1 MRGFESMNIDKII
14 NEMTL
19 EEKASLCSGDGFWHT
34 KAVERLDIQ
43 RIMVSDGP
51 HGLRKVN
58 EERDCVNDESIKAVC
73 FPTASALACSF
84 DRDLLE
90 KLGKALGN
98 ECQAEDVAVLLG
110 PGANIKRSPLCG
122 RNFEYFSEDPYLS
135 TEMAS
140 AYIKGVQSRGIGVSL
155 KHFALNNQEY
165 RRMSISAEVD
175 ERTLREIYLASFEGA
190 VKNAKPW
197 TVMCSYNRIN
207 GVYASENPKLLNDI
221 LRNEW
226 GYKGLVVSD
235 WGAVDNRVN
244 GVKAGLD
251 LEMPASMGKNDN
263 YIVDAVRLGKLDI
276 KDVDKCVRH
285 VLELIEK
292 YEDGKKSG
300 VVWNKEKDHKLA
312 AKIES
317 ECMVLLK
324 NEDNILPLDKNKKI
338 AFIGK
343 FAESPR
349 YQGGGSS
356 HINSYKVTSALDAVK
371 DICKVS
377 YSEGYI
383 ISEDKTDEKLL
394 LDAINTAKSC
404 DVAVLFVGLPDLF
417 ESEGYDR
424 SHLRLPKCQL
434 EVVKRVCE
442 VNKNVVIVLHNGSAV
457 EMPFADDVKGILEA
471 YLGGQAVGQA
481 TVDILFGKKN
491 PCGKLAETFP
501 RKLSDNPSYLN
512 FPGEGDRVR
521 YQEGIFVGYRYY
533 DKKEIEPLFPFGYG
547 LSYTTFEYKD
557 IEVSKS
563 EINDDEE
570 LTVFVTIKNT
580 GKVKGK
586 EIVQLYV
593 NDEQSSVIRPIK
605 ELKGF
610 EKVTLKP
617 NEEKRIAFVLD
628 KRSFAYYNTD
638 ISDWYTEYGKYNIL
652 VGASSRDIR
661 LKTSVYVAPT
671 NKIRVEYT
679 LNSTGGDVMSTEVG
693 KELFKEFLKDINV
706 GFDSDSGAMG
716 EGSEQ
721 MALAMYNELP
731 LRAMVSFSDNEN
743 LTREKL
749 GQLVRRLN
757 IILNS
762 DNY

>member
-1 MRGFESMNIDKII
+1 MNIDKIL

-19 EEKASLCSGDGFWHT
+19 EEKASLCSGEGFWHT

-58 EERDCVNDESIKAVC
+58 EEKDCVTDESIKAVC

-84 DRDLLE
+84 DRGLLE
-90 KLGKALGN
+90 KLGKTLGD

-135 TEMAS
+135 SELAT
-140 AYIKGVQSRGIGVSL
+140 AYIKGVQSRGVGTSL
-155 KHFALNNQEY
+155 KHFALNNQEH
-165 RRMSISAEVD
+165 RRMSVSAEVD

-197 TVMCSYNRIN
+197 AVMCSYNRVN
-207 GVYASENPKLLNDI
+207 GVYASENPKLLTDI
-221 LRNEW
+221 LRDEW
-226 GYKGLVVSD
+226 GYNGLTVSD

-244 GVKAGLD
+244 GVMAGLD
-251 LEMPASMGKNDN
+251 LEMPSSMGKNDKL
-263 YIVDAVRLGKLDI
+263 IVEAIRLGKLDI
-276 KDVDKCVRH
+276 KDVDKCVRR
-285 VLELIEK
+285 VLELLEK
-292 YEDGKKSG
+292 YEDGKKSN
-300 VVWNKEKDHKLA
+300 VVWDKEKDNKLA

-324 NEDNILPLDKNKKI
+324 NEDNILPIDKSKKI

-371 DICKVS
+371 DICEVS
-377 YSEGYI
+377 YAEGYLTN
-383 ISEDKTDEKLL
+383 EDKID
-394 LDAINTAKSC
+394 KSILNKAVKIAEDC
-404 DVAVLFVGLPDLF
+404 DIAVLFVGLPDMF

-424 SHLRLPKCQL
+424 EHLRLPGCQL
-434 EVVKRVCE
+434 ELIKRVAE
-442 VNKNVVIVLHNGSAV
+442 VNENTVIVLHNGSAV

-481 TVDILFGKKN
+481 EVDILFGKKN

-501 RKLSDNPSYLN
+501 KKLSDNPSYLN

-547 LSYTTFEYKD
+547 LSYTDFEYKY
-557 IEVSKS
+557 IEVSKD
-563 EINDDEE
+563 EMNDDEE
-570 LTVFVTIKNT
+570 LTVTVAVKNT

-593 NDEQSSVIRPIK
+593 NDEQSGVIRSIK

-610 EKVTLKP
+610 EKVSLNP
-617 NEEKRIAFVLD
+617 GEEKKIAFVLD
-628 KRSFAYYNTD
+628 KRSFAYYNTE

-652 VGASSRDIR
+652 VGASSRDIK
-661 LKTSVYVAPT
+661 LKASVYVAPT
-671 NKIRVEYT
+671 NKVRVEYT
-679 LNSTGGDVMSTEVG
+679 LNSTCGDIMSTETG
-693 KELFKEFLKDINV
+693 KELFREFLKEVNV
-706 GFDSDSGAMG
+706 GFDRDSGLMG

-721 MALAMYNELP
+721 TAMEMFNELP
-731 LRAMVSFSDNEN
+731 LRAMVSFCDNKS

-749 GQLVRRLN
+749 SQLVKRLN

-762 DNY
+762 DLY

>member
-1 MRGFESMNIDKII
+1 MNIDKIL

-19 EEKASLCSGDGFWHT
+19 EEKASLCSGEGFWHT

-58 EERDCVNDESIKAVC
+58 EEKDCVTDESIKAIC

-84 DRDLLE
+84 DRGLLE
-90 KLGKALGN
+90 KLGKTLGD
-98 ECQAEDVAVLLG
+98 ECQAEDIAVLLG

-135 TEMAS
+135 SELAT
-140 AYIKGVQSRGIGVSL
+140 AYIKGVQSRGVGTSL
-155 KHFALNNQEY
+155 KHFALNNQEH
-165 RRMSISAEVD
+165 RRMSVSAEVD

-197 TVMCSYNRIN
+197 AVMCSYNRVN
-207 GVYASENPKLLNDI
+207 GVYASENPKLLTDI
-221 LRNEW
+221 LRDEW
-226 GYKGLVVSD
+226 GYKGLTVSD

-244 GVKAGLD
+244 GVMAGLD
-251 LEMPASMGKNDN
+251 LEMPSSMGKNDKL
-263 YIVDAVRLGKLDI
+263 IVEAVRLGKLDI
-276 KDVDKCVRH
+276 KDVDKCVRR
-285 VLELIEK
+285 VLELLEK
-292 YEDGKKSG
+292 YEDGKKSN
-300 VVWNKEKDHKLA
+300 VVWDKEKDNKLA

-324 NEDNILPLDKNKKI
+324 NEDNILPIDKSKKV

-371 DICKVS
+371 DICEVS
-377 YSEGYI
+377 YAEGYLTD
-383 ISEDKTDEKLL
+383 EDKID
-394 LDAINTAKSC
+394 KSILNKAVKIAEDC
-404 DVAVLFVGLPDLF
+404 DIAVLFVGLPDMF

-424 SHLRLPKCQL
+424 EHLRLPGCQL
-434 EVVKRVCE
+434 ELIKRVAE
-442 VNKNVVIVLHNGSAV
+442 VNENTVIVLHNGSAV

-481 TVDILFGKKN
+481 EVDILFGKKN

-501 RKLSDNPSYLN
+501 KKLSDNPSYLN

-547 LSYTTFEYKD
+547 LSYTDFEYKY
-557 IEVSKS
+557 IEVSKD
-563 EINDDEE
+563 EMNDDEE
-570 LTVFVTIKNT
+570 LTVTVAVKNT

-593 NDEQSSVIRPIK
+593 NDEQSGVIRSIK

-610 EKVTLKP
+610 EKVSLNP
-617 NEEKRIAFVLD
+617 GEEKKIAFVLD
-628 KRSFAYYNTD
+628 KRSFAYYNTE

-661 LKTSVYVAPT
+661 LKASVYVAPT
-671 NKIRVEYT
+671 NKVRVEYT
-679 LNSTGGDVMSTEVG
+679 LNSTGGDIMSTETG
-693 KELFKEFLKDINV
+693 KELFREFLKEVNV
-706 GFDSDSGAMG
+706 GFDRDSGLMG
-716 EGSEQ
+716 EGSMQ
-721 MALAMYNELP
+721 TAMEMFNELP
-731 LRAMVSFSDNEN
+731 LRAMVSFSDNKS

-749 GQLVRRLN
+749 SQLVKRLN

-762 DNY
+762 DLC

>member
-1 MRGFESMNIDKII
+1 MNIDKILA
-14 NEMTL
+14 EMSL
-19 EEKASLCSGDGFWHT
+19 EEKASLCSGEGFWHT
-34 KAVERLDIQ
+34 KPIERLDIQ
-43 RIMVSDGP
+43 KIMMSDGP

-58 EERDCVNDESIKAVC
+58 EERDCVTDESIEAVC

-84 DRDLLE
+84 DRNLIE
-90 KLGKALGN
+90 KLGKALGD
-98 ECQAEDVAVLLG
+98 ECQAEGVAVILG

-140 AYIKGVQSRGIGVSL
+140 AYIKGVQSRGVGTSL

-165 RRMSISAEVD
+165 RRMSVSAEVD
-175 ERTLREIYLASFEGA
+175 ERVLREIYLASFEGA

-197 TVMCSYNRIN
+197 TVMCSYNRVN
-207 GVYASENPKLLNDI
+207 GVHSSENPKLLSNI
-221 LRNEW
+221 LRDEW
-226 GYKGLVVSD
+226 EYKGLVVSD

-244 GVKAGLD
+244 GIKAGLD
-251 LEMPASMGKNDN
+251 LEMPSSQGKNDKF
-263 YIVDAVRLGKLDI
+263 IVEAVRLGKLDI
-276 KDVDKCVRH
+276 KDVDKCVRRI
-285 VLELIEK
+285 LELIDK
-292 YEDGKKSG
+292 YEDGKKSNII
-300 VVWNKEKDHKLA
+300 WDKEKHNKLA
-312 AKIES
+312 AEIES

-324 NEDNILPLDKNKKI
+324 NEGNILPLDRSKKI
-338 AFIGK
+338 AFIGR

-356 HINSYKVTSALDAVK
+356 HINSYKVTSALEAVK
-371 DICKVS
+371 DICKVT
-377 YSEGYI
+377 YAEGYNTV
-383 ISEDKTDEKLL
+383 EDETDDKLL
-394 LDAINTAKSC
+394 SEAVQAAKEC
-404 DVAVLFVGLPDLF
+404 EIAVLFVGLPDLF

-424 SHLRLPKCQL
+424 SHLRLPECQIEL
-434 EVVKRVCE
+434 IERVSE
-442 VNKNVVIVLHNGSAV
+442 VNENTVVVLHNGSAV
-457 EMPFADDVKGILEA
+457 EMPFADNVKGILEA

-481 TVDILFGKKN
+481 EVDILFGKKN
-491 PCGKLAETFP
+491 PSGKLAETFP

-533 DKKEIEPLFPFGYG
+533 DKKEIEPLYPFGYG

-557 IEVSKS
+557 IDISKS
-563 EINDDEE
+563 EMNDDEE
-570 LTVFVTIKNT
+570 VTVTVTVKNT
-580 GKVKGK
+580 GKIKGK

-610 EKVTLKP
+610 EKVMLNP
-617 NEEKRIAFVLD
+617 GEEKKVAFVLD

-652 VGASSRDIR
+652 VGSSSRDIR
-661 LKTSVYVAPT
+661 LKTCVYVAPT

-679 LNSTGGDVMSTEVG
+679 LNSTGGDVMSTEMG
-693 KELFKEFLKDINV
+693 KELFKEFLKEVNEGINSGSDISE
-706 GFDSDSGAMG
+706 SD
-716 EGSEQ
+716 EQ
-721 MALAMYNELP
+721 MTLAMYNELP

-743 LTREKL
+743 ITREKL
-749 GQLVRRLN
+749 SLFVKRLN
-757 IILNS
+757 IMINS
-762 DNY
+762 DLF

>member
-1 MRGFESMNIDKII
+1 MNIDKILE
-14 NEMTL
+14 EMTL
-19 EEKASLCSGDGFWHT
+19 EEKASLCSGEGFWHT
-34 KAVERLDIQ
+34 KPIERLDIQ
-43 RIMVSDGP
+43 KIMMSDGP

-58 EERDCVNDESIKAVC
+58 EERDCVTDESVEAVC

-84 DRDLLE
+84 DRDLIE
-90 KLGKALGN
+90 KLGKALGD
-98 ECQAEDVAVLLG
+98 ECQAEGVAVILG

-140 AYIKGVQSRGIGVSL
+140 AYIKGVQSRGVGTSL
-155 KHFALNNQEY
+155 KHFALNNQEH

-175 ERTLREIYLASFEGA
+175 ERTLREIYLASFESA

-197 TVMCSYNRIN
+197 TVMCSYNRVN
-207 GVYASENPKLLNDI
+207 GVYASENPKLLSDI

-226 GYKGLVVSD
+226 GYKGLTVSD

-244 GVKAGLD
+244 GIKAGLD
-251 LEMPASMGKNDN
+251 LEMPSSQGKNDKL
-263 YIVDAVRLGKLDI
+263 IVEAVRLGKLDI
-276 KDVDKCVRH
+276 KDVDKCVRRI
-285 VLELIEK
+285 LELIDK
-292 YEDGKKSG
+292 YEDGKKSN
-300 VVWNKEKDHKLA
+300 VIWDKEKHHKLA

-324 NEDNILPLDKNKKI
+324 NEDNILPLDRSKKI
-338 AFIGK
+338 SFIGK

-356 HINSYKVTSALDAVK
+356 HINSYKVTSALEAVK
-371 DICKVS
+371 DICKVT
-377 YSEGYI
+377 YAEGYKTD
-383 ISEDKTDEKLL
+383 EDKTDYKLL
-394 LDAINTAKSC
+394 SEAVQAAKNC
-404 DVAVLFVGLPDLF
+404 EIAVLFVGLPDLF

-424 SHLRLPKCQL
+424 SYLRLPECQL
-434 EVVKRVCE
+434 ELIKMVRE
-442 VNKNVVIVLHNGSAV
+442 VNENTVVVLHNGSAV
-457 EMPFADDVKGILEA
+457 EMPFAEDVKGILEA

-481 TVDILFGKKN
+481 EVDILFGKKN

-533 DKKEIEPLFPFGYG
+533 DKKEIEPLYPFGYG
-547 LSYTTFEYKD
+547 LSYTSFEYKNID
-557 IEVSKS
+557 ITKS
-563 EINDDEE
+563 EMNDDEE
-570 LTVFVTIKNT
+570 VTVTVTVKNT

-593 NDEQSSVIRPIK
+593 NNEKSSVIRPIK

-610 EKVTLKP
+610 EKVTLNP
-617 NEEKRIAFVLD
+617 GEEKKIVFVLD

-661 LKTSVYVAPT
+661 LKTYVYVAPT

-679 LNSTGGDVMSTEVG
+679 LNSTGGDVMSTETG
-693 KELFKEFLKDINV
+693 KELFKEFLKDANAGINS
-706 GFDSDSGAMG
+706 GSDTS
-716 EGSEQ
+716 ESDEQ
-721 MALAMYNELP
+721 MTLAMYNELP

-749 GQLVRRLN
+749 SQLVRRLN
-757 IILNS
+757 IVINS
-762 DNY
+762 DLF

>member
-1 MRGFESMNIDKII
+1 MNIDKILS
-14 NEMTL
+14 ELTL
-19 EEKASLCSGDGFWHT
+19 EEKASLCSGEGFWHT
-34 KAVERLDIQ
+34 KSVERLDIQ

-58 EERDCVNDESIKAVC
+58 EEKDCLTDESIKAVC
-73 FPTASALACSF
+73 FPTASSLACSF
-84 DRDLLE
+84 DRGLLE
-90 KLGKALGN
+90 KLGKALGD
-98 ECQAEDVAVLLG
+98 ECQAEGVAVLLG

-140 AYIKGVQSRGIGVSL
+140 AYIKGVQSRGVGTSL
-155 KHFALNNQEY
+155 KHFALNNQEH
-165 RRMSISAEVD
+165 RRMSTSAEVD

-207 GVYASENPKLLNDI
+207 GVHASENPKLLTDI
-221 LRNEW
+221 LRDEW

-244 GVKAGLD
+244 GVEAGLD
-251 LEMPASMGKNDN
+251 LEMPSSMGKNDKF
-263 YIVDAVRLGKLDI
+263 IVDAVRQGKLDI
-276 KDVDKCVRH
+276 KDVDKCVRR
-285 VLELIEK
+285 VLELLEK
-292 YEDGKKSG
+292 YEDSKKSDA
-300 VVWNKEKDHKLA
+300 VWDKEKDHKLA
-312 AKIES
+312 SEIES

-324 NEDNILPLDKNKKI
+324 NEDNILPLDMNKKI

-343 FAESPR
+343 FAECPR
-349 YQGGGSS
+349 HQGGGSS
-356 HINSYKVTSALDAVK
+356 HINSYKVTSALEAVK
-371 DICKVS
+371 DICEVS
-377 YSEGYI
+377 YSEGYLTD
-383 ISEDKTDEKLL
+383 EDRMDEKLID
-394 LDAINTAKSC
+394 DAVKTAKDC
-404 DVAVLFVGLPDLF
+404 DIAVLFVGLPDLF

-424 SHLRLPKCQL
+424 SHIRLPECQL
-434 EVVKRVCE
+434 ELIKRVGE

-481 TVDILFGKKN
+481 EVDILFGKKN

-521 YQEGIFVGYRYY
+521 YQEGIFIGYRYY

-557 IEVSKS
+557 IEVSKT
-563 EINDDEE
+563 EMNDDEE
-570 LTVFVTIKNT
+570 LVVTVTIKNT
-580 GKVKGK
+580 GNVKGK

-593 NDEQSSVIRPIK
+593 NDEQSSVIRPVK

-610 EKVTLKP
+610 EKVSLNP
-617 NEEKRIAFVLD
+617 GEEKRIAFVLN

-638 ISDWYTEYGKYNIL
+638 ICDWYTEYGKYNIL
-652 VGASSRDIR
+652 VGSSSRDIR
-661 LKTSVYVAPT
+661 LKSSVYVAPT

-679 LNSTGGDVMSTEVG
+679 LNSTGGDIMSTDIG
-693 KELFKEFLKDINV
+693 KELFKDFLSEISNTETMKE
-706 GFDSDSGAMG
+706 S
-716 EGSEQ
+716 SEQ
-721 MALAMYNELP
+721 IEMMLSMLSGLP

-749 GQLVRRLN
+749 SQLVKRLN
-757 IILNS
+757 IMLNS
-762 DNY
+762 DVD

>member
-1 MRGFESMNIDKII
+1 MNIDKIM

-19 EEKASLCSGDGFWHT
+19 EEKASLCSGHGFWHT
-34 KAVERLDIQ
+34 KSVDRLDIQ

-51 HGLRKVN
+51 HGLRKIN
-58 EERDCVNDESIKAVC
+58 EGNESDGFSEESIKAVC

-84 DRDLLE
+84 DRGLIE
-90 KLGKALGN
+90 KLGKALGD
-98 ECQAEDVAVLLG
+98 ECQAEDIAVILG

-140 AYIKGVQSRGIGVSL
+140 AHIKGVQSRGVGTSL
-155 KHFALNNQEY
+155 KHFALNNQEH
-165 RRMSISAEVD
+165 RRMSTSAEVD

-197 TVMCSYNRIN
+197 TVMCSYNRVN
-207 GVYASENPKLLNDI
+207 GVHASESPKLLSDI
-221 LRNEW
+221 LRDEW
-226 GYKGLVVSD
+226 GYEGLVVSD

-251 LEMPASMGKNDN
+251 LEMPASMGKNDKL
-263 YIVDAVRLGKLDI
+263 IVEAVKLGKLDI
-276 KDVDKCVRH
+276 KDVDKCVRR

-292 YEDGKKSG
+292 HEDGKKSE
-300 VVWNKEKDHKLA
+300 VVWDKEKDHELA

-324 NEDNILPLDKNKKI
+324 NDDNILPLDKNKKI

-343 FAESPR
+343 FASSPR
-349 YQGGGSS
+349 FQGGGSS
-356 HINSYKVTSALDAVK
+356 HINAYKVTSALEAVK
-371 DICKVS
+371 DICEVS
-377 YSEGYI
+377 YAEGFI
-383 ISEDKTDEKLL
+383 THEDKTDKKLL
-394 LDAINTAKSC
+394 DEAVKTAEEC
-404 DVAVLFVGLPDLF
+404 DVAVLFVGLPDSF

-424 SHLRLPKCQL
+424 SHLRLPECQL
-434 EVVKRVCE
+434 KLIEKVSQ
-442 VNKNVVIVLHNGSAV
+442 VNKNTVIVLHNGSPV
-457 EMPFADDVKGILEA
+457 EMPFADDVKGILEL
-471 YLGGQAVGQA
+471 YLGGQAVGRA
-481 TVDILFGKKN
+481 AVEVLFGKKN

-501 RKLSDNPSYLN
+501 KKLSDNPSYLN

-533 DKKEIEPLFPFGYG
+533 DKKEIEPLFPFGHG

-557 IEVSKS
+557 IEVSKD
-563 EINDDEE
+563 EMNDDEE
-570 LTVFVTIKNT
+570 LTVNVTVKNT
-580 GKVKGK
+580 GNVKGK
-586 EIVQLYV
+586 DIVQLYI
-593 NDEQSSVIRPIK
+593 NDEKSSVIRPIK

-617 NEEKRIAFVLD
+617 GEEKRIAFVLD
-628 KRSFAYYNTD
+628 KRSFSYYNTD

-661 LKTSVYVAPT
+661 LKASVYVAPT
-671 NKIRVEYT
+671 NRIRAEYT
-679 LNSTGGDVMSTEVG
+679 LNSTGGDIMSTDEG
-693 KELFKEFLKDINV
+693 KELFKDFLKDVSV
-706 GFDSDSGAMG
+706 GFDSDSGTMG

-731 LRAMVSFSDNEN
+731 LRAMVSFSDNEK

-749 GQLVRRLN
+749 KHLVRKLN

-762 DNY
+762 DLY

>member
-1 MRGFESMNIDKII
+1 MNIDKIL

-19 EEKASLCSGDGFWHT
+19 EEKASLCSGEGFWHT

-58 EERDCVNDESIKAVC
+58 EEKDCVTDESIKAIC

-84 DRDLLE
+84 DRGLLE
-90 KLGKALGN
+90 KLGKTLGD
-98 ECQAEDVAVLLG
+98 ECQAEDIAVLLG

-135 TEMAS
+135 SELAT
-140 AYIKGVQSRGIGVSL
+140 AYIKGVQSRGVGTSL
-155 KHFALNNQEY
+155 KHFALNNQEH
-165 RRMSISAEVD
+165 RRMSVSAEVD

-197 TVMCSYNRIN
+197 AVMCSYNRVN
-207 GVYASENPKLLNDI
+207 GVYASENPKLLTDI
-221 LRNEW
+221 LRDEW
-226 GYKGLVVSD
+226 GYKGLTVSD

-244 GVKAGLD
+244 GVMAGLD
-251 LEMPASMGKNDN
+251 LEMPSSMGKNDKL
-263 YIVDAVRLGKLDI
+263 IVEAVRLGKLDI
-276 KDVDKCVRH
+276 KDVDKCVRR
-285 VLELIEK
+285 VLELLEK
-292 YEDGKKSG
+292 YEDGKKSN
-300 VVWNKEKDHKLA
+300 VVWDKEKDNKLA

-324 NEDNILPLDKNKKI
+324 NEDNILPIDKSKKV

-371 DICKVS
+371 DICEVS
-377 YSEGYI
+377 YAEGYLTD
-383 ISEDKTDEKLL
+383 EDKID
-394 LDAINTAKSC
+394 KSILNKAVKIAEDC
-404 DVAVLFVGLPDLF
+404 DIAVLFVGLPDMF

-424 SHLRLPKCQL
+424 EHLRLPGCQL
-434 EVVKRVCE
+434 ELIKRVAE
-442 VNKNVVIVLHNGSAV
+442 VNENTVIVLHNGSAV

-481 TVDILFGKKN
+481 EVDILFGKKN

-501 RKLSDNPSYLN
+501 KKLSDNPSYLN

-547 LSYTTFEYKD
+547 LSYTDFEYKY
-557 IEVSKS
+557 IEVSKD
-563 EINDDEE
+563 EMNDDEE
-570 LTVFVTIKNT
+570 LTVTVAVKNT

-593 NDEQSSVIRPIK
+593 NDEQSGVIRSIK

-610 EKVTLKP
+610 EKVSLNP
-617 NEEKRIAFVLD
+617 GEEKKIAFVLD
-628 KRSFAYYNTD
+628 KRSFAYYNTE

-661 LKTSVYVAPT
+661 LKASVYVVPT
-671 NKIRVEYT
+671 NKVRVEYT
-679 LNSTGGDVMSTEVG
+679 LNSTGGDIMSTETG
-693 KELFKEFLKDINV
+693 KELFREFLKEVNV
-706 GFDSDSGAMG
+706 GFDRDSGLMG

-721 MALAMYNELP
+721 TAMGMFNELP
-731 LRAMVSFSDNEN
+731 LRAMVSFSDNKS
-743 LTREKL
+743 LTRERL
-749 GQLVRRLN
+749 SQLVKRLN

-762 DNY
+762 DLY

>member
-1 MRGFESMNIDKII
+1 MNIDKILE
-14 NEMTL
+14 EMTL
-19 EEKASLCSGDGFWHT
+19 EEKASLCSGEGFWHT

-58 EERDCVNDESIKAVC
+58 EERDCVSDESIRAVC

-84 DRDLLE
+84 DRSLIE
-90 KLGKALGN
+90 KLGKTLGD
-98 ECQAEDVAVLLG
+98 ECQAEDIAVLLG

-135 TEMAS
+135 SEIAT
-140 AYIKGVQSRGIGVSL
+140 AYIKGVQSRGVGTSL
-155 KHFALNNQEY
+155 KHFALNNQEH
-165 RRMSISAEVD
+165 RRMSTSAEVD
-175 ERTLREIYLASFEGA
+175 ERTLREIYLASFEGP
-190 VKNAKPW
+190 VKKAKPW
-197 TVMCSYNRIN
+197 TVMCSYNRVN
-207 GVYASENPKLLNDI
+207 GVHASENRKLLTDI
-221 LRNEW
+221 LRDEW
-226 GYKGLVVSD
+226 GYEGLVVSD
-235 WGAVDNRVN
+235 WGAVDNRIN

-251 LEMPASMGKNDN
+251 LEMPSSMGKNDKL
-263 YIVDAVRLGKLDI
+263 IIEAVRLGKLDI
-276 KDVDKCVRH
+276 SDVDKCVRR
-285 VLELIEK
+285 VLELLEK
-292 YEDGKKSG
+292 YEDGKKSDIT
-300 VVWNKEKDHKLA
+300 WDKEKDHKLA

-324 NEDNILPLDKNKKI
+324 NEDKILPLDKGKKI

-356 HINSYKVTSALDAVK
+356 HINSYKVTSALEAVK
-371 DICKVS
+371 DICEVS
-377 YSEGYI
+377 YAEGYLTD
-383 ISEDKTDEKLL
+383 EDKTDKRL
-394 LDAINTAKSC
+394 LDEAVKTAENC
-404 DVAVLFVGLPDLF
+404 EIAVLFVGLPDLF

-424 SHLRLPKCQL
+424 SHLRLPECQL
-434 EVVKRVCE
+434 ELIKRVSE
-442 VNKNVVIVLHNGSAV
+442 VNKNIVTVLHNGSAV
-457 EMPFADDVKGILEA
+457 EMSFADDVKGILEA

-481 TVDILFGKKN
+481 VVDILFGKKN

-547 LSYTTFEYKD
+547 LSYTDFEYKD
-557 IEVSKS
+557 IEISKD
-563 EINDDEE
+563 EMNDDEV
-570 LTVFVTIKNT
+570 LTVTVTIKNT

-593 NDEQSSVIRPIK
+593 NDEHSSVIRPIK

-610 EKVTLKP
+610 EKVSLNP
-617 NEEKRIAFVLD
+617 GEEKRIAFVLD
-628 KRSFAYYNTD
+628 KRSFAYYNTE

-661 LKTSVYVAPT
+661 LTASVYVAPT

-693 KELFKEFLKDINV
+693 KNLFKDFLKDVNV
-706 GFDSDSGAMG
+706 GFNSDSGAMG
-716 EGSEQ
+716 ESSEQ

-749 GQLVRRLN
+749 SQLVRKLN

-762 DNY
+762 DLY

>member
-1 MRGFESMNIDKII
+1 MNIDKILT
-14 NEMTL
+14 EMSL
-19 EEKASLCSGDGFWHT
+19 EEKASLCSGEGFWHT
-34 KAVERLDIQ
+34 KAIDRLDIQ
-43 RIMVSDGP
+43 RIMLSDGP

-58 EERDCVNDESIKAVC
+58 EERDCTTDESIKAVC

-90 KLGKALGN
+90 KLGQALGD
-98 ECQAEDVAVLLG
+98 ECQAEGVAVLLG

-140 AYIKGVQSRGIGVSL
+140 AYIKGVQSRGVGTSL
-155 KHFALNNQEY
+155 KHFAVNNQEH
-165 RRMSISAEVD
+165 RRMSTSAEVD

-197 TVMCSYNRIN
+197 MIMCSYNRIN
-207 GVYASENPKLLNDI
+207 GVHASENPKLLTDI
-221 LRNEW
+221 LRDEW

-244 GVKAGLD
+244 GIKAGLD
-251 LEMPASMGKNDN
+251 LEMPSSIGKNDK
-263 YIVDAVRLGKLDI
+263 YIIEAVKQGRLDI
-276 KDVDKCVRH
+276 KDVDRCVRRI
-285 VLELIEK
+285 LELLVK
-292 YEDGKKSG
+292 YENVKTDI
-300 VVWNKEKDHKLA
+300 VWDKEKDHNLA
-312 AKIES
+312 SDIES

-356 HINSYKVTSALDAVK
+356 HINSYKVTSALEAVKNICKVTYAEGYHTDDDINDERLISDAVK
-371 DICKVS
+371 SARDCDI
-377 YSEGYI
+377 
-383 ISEDKTDEKLL
+383 
-394 LDAINTAKSC
+394 
-404 DVAVLFVGLPDLF
+404 AVLFVGLPDSF

-424 SHLRLPKCQL
+424 SHLRLPECQL
-434 EVVKRVCE
+434 ELIKRVVE

-457 EMPFADDVKGILEA
+457 EMPFADDIKGILEA

-481 TVDILFGKKN
+481 EVDILFGKKN

-501 RKLSDNPSYLN
+501 RKLCDNPSYLN
-512 FPGEGDRVR
+512 FPGEGDKVC

-557 IEVSKS
+557 IEVSKR

-570 LTVFVTIKNT
+570 LIVTVTVKNT
-580 GKVKGK
+580 GKVTGK

-610 EKVTLKP
+610 KKVTLNP
-617 NEEKRIAFVLD
+617 GEEKRLALKLN

-638 ISDWYTEYGKYNIL
+638 ISDWYVEQGKYNIL

-661 LKTSVYVAPT
+661 LKSSVYVSPT
-671 NKIRVEYT
+671 NRIRTKYT
-679 LNSTGGDVMSTEVG
+679 LNSTVGDIMSTDIG
-693 KELFKEFLKDINV
+693 KALFKDFMSEISNTE
-706 GFDSDSGAMG
+706 AM
-716 EGSEQ
+716 EENSEQ
-721 MALAMYNELP
+721 MEMELEMFNELP
-731 LRAMVSFSDNEN
+731 LRAMVSFIDKKN

-749 GQLVRRLN
+749 SQLVERINTTLD
-757 IILNS
+757 S
-762 DNY
+762 DLD

>member
-1 MRGFESMNIDKII
+1 
-14 NEMTL
+14 MTL
-19 EEKASLCSGDGFWHT
+19 EEKASLCSGEGFWHT
-34 KAVERLDIQ
+34 KPIERLDIQ
-43 RIMVSDGP
+43 QIMMSDGP

-58 EERDCVNDESIKAVC
+58 EERDCVTDESIEAVC

-84 DRDLLE
+84 DRDLIE
-90 KLGKALGN
+90 KLGKALGD
-98 ECQAEDVAVLLG
+98 ECQAEGVAVILG

-135 TEMAS
+135 TEIAS
-140 AYIKGVQSRGIGVSL
+140 AYIKGVQSRGVGTSL
-155 KHFALNNQEY
+155 KHFALNNQEH
-165 RRMSISAEVD
+165 RRMSISADVD

-197 TVMCSYNRIN
+197 AVMCSYNRVN
-207 GVYASENPKLLNDI
+207 GVYASENPKLLSDI

-226 GYKGLVVSD
+226 GYKGLTVSD

-244 GVKAGLD
+244 GIKAGLD
-251 LEMPASMGKNDN
+251 LEMPSSQGKNDKF
-263 YIVDAVRLGKLDI
+263 IVEAVRLGKLDI
-276 KDVDKCVRH
+276 KDVDKCVRRI
-285 VLELIEK
+285 LELIDK
-292 YEDGKKSG
+292 YEDGKKSN
-300 VVWNKEKDHKLA
+300 VIWDKEKHHKLA

-324 NEDNILPLDKNKKI
+324 NEDNILPLDRSKKI

-343 FAESPR
+343 FAETPR

-356 HINSYKVTSALDAVK
+356 HINSHKVTSALEAVK
-371 DICKVS
+371 DICKVT
-377 YSEGYI
+377 YAEGYKTD
-383 ISEDKTDEKLL
+383 EDKTDYKLL
-394 LDAINTAKSC
+394 SEAVQVAKNC
-404 DVAVLFVGLPDLF
+404 EIAVLFVGLPDLF

-424 SHLRLPKCQL
+424 SHLRLPECQL
-434 EVVKRVCE
+434 ELIKMVRE
-442 VNKNVVIVLHNGSAV
+442 VNENTVVVLHNGSAV
-457 EMPFADDVKGILEA
+457 EMPFAEDVKGILEA

-481 TVDILFGKKN
+481 EIDILFGKKN

-512 FPGEGDRVR
+512 FPGEGDRVL

-533 DKKEIEPLFPFGYG
+533 DKKEIEPLYPFGYG
-547 LSYTTFEYKD
+547 LSYTSFEYKD
-557 IEVSKS
+557 IDISKS
-563 EINDDEE
+563 EMNDDEE
-570 LTVFVTIKNT
+570 VTVTVTVKNT

-593 NDEQSSVIRPIK
+593 NNEKSSVIRPIK

-610 EKVTLKP
+610 EKVTL
-617 NEEKRIAFVLD
+617 NQGEEKKIVFVLD

-661 LKTSVYVAPT
+661 LKTYVYVAPT

-679 LNSTGGDVMSTEVG
+679 LNSTGGDVMSTETG
-693 KELFKEFLKDINV
+693 KELFKEFLKEVNAGINS
-706 GFDSDSGAMG
+706 GSDTS
-716 EGSEQ
+716 ESNEQ
-721 MALAMYNELP
+721 MTLAMYNELP

-749 GQLVRRLN
+749 SQMVRRLN
-757 IILNS
+757 IVINS
-762 DNY
+762 DLF

>member
-1 MRGFESMNIDKII
+1 MNIDKILK
-14 NEMTL
+14 EMTL

-43 RIMVSDGP
+43 GIMVSDGP
-51 HGLRKVN
+51 HGLRKVI
-58 EERDCVNDESIKAVC
+58 EEKDCVSDESIKAVC

-84 DRDLLE
+84 DRDLIE
-90 KLGKALGN
+90 RLGKALGD
-98 ECQAEDVAVLLG
+98 ECQSEDIAVILG

-135 TEMAS
+135 SEIAT
-140 AYIKGVQSRGIGVSL
+140 AYIKGVQSRGVGTSL
-155 KHFALNNQEY
+155 KHFALNNQEH

-175 ERTLREIYLASFEGA
+175 ERTMREIYLASFEGA

-197 TVMCSYNRIN
+197 TVMCSYNRVN
-207 GVYASENPKLLNDI
+207 GVHSSENPKLLTDI
-221 LRNEW
+221 LRDEW

-244 GVKAGLD
+244 GIKAGLD
-251 LEMPASMGKNDN
+251 LEMPSSMGKNDK
-263 YIVDAVRLGKLDI
+263 YIVDAVKLGKLSI
-276 KDVDKCVRH
+276 KDVDKCARH
-285 VLELIEK
+285 VLELLDK
-292 YEDGKKSG
+292 YEDGKKSN
-300 VVWNKEKDHKLA
+300 VIWDKEKHHKLA
-312 AKIES
+312 SKIES

-324 NEDNILPLDKNKKI
+324 NDDNILPLDKKRKI

-356 HINSYKVTSALDAVK
+356 HINSYKITSALDAVK
-371 DICKVS
+371 DICSVS
-377 YSEGYI
+377 YAEGYI
-383 ISEDKTDEKLL
+383 TNEDKTDEKLL
-394 LDAINTAKSC
+394 SEAISIAEDS
-404 DVAVLFVGLPDLF
+404 DIAVLFVGLPDIF

-424 SHLRLPKCQL
+424 RHLRLPECQL
-434 EVVKRVCE
+434 ELIKRVSE
-442 VNKNVVIVLHNGSAV
+442 VNENIVIVLHNGSAV
-457 EMPFADDVKGILEA
+457 EMPFVDDVKGILET

-481 TVDILFGKKN
+481 VVDILFGKKN

-521 YQEGIFVGYRYY
+521 YQEGIFIGYRYY
-533 DKKEIEPLFPFGYG
+533 DKKDIEPLFPFGYG
-547 LSYTTFEYKD
+547 LSYTTFEYND
-557 IEVSKS
+557 IEVSKN
-563 EINDDEE
+563 EMNDDEE
-570 LTVFVTIKNT
+570 LTVTVTVKNT

-593 NDEQSSVIRPIK
+593 NDEQSGVIRPIK

-610 EKVTLKP
+610 EKVTLNP
-617 NEEKRIAFVLD
+617 GEEKRVAFVLD
-628 KRSFAYYNTD
+628 KRSFAYYNTE
-638 ISDWYTEYGKYNIL
+638 ISDWYVEYGKYNIL

-661 LKTSVYVAPT
+661 LKTFVYVTPT
-671 NKIRVEYT
+671 NNIRVEYT
-679 LNSTGGDVMSTEVG
+679 LNSTGGDVMSTDIG
-693 KELFKEFLKDINV
+693 KELFKEFLKDVNV
-706 GFDSDSGAMG
+706 GFEGGPEPIG
-716 EGSEQ
+716 EMSEQ
-721 MALAMYNELP
+721 MSLAMYNELP

-743 LTREKL
+743 ITREKL
-749 GQLVRRLN
+749 SQFVKKLN

-762 DNY
+762 DLY

>member
-1 MRGFESMNIDKII
+1 MNIDKILE
-14 NEMTL
+14 EMSL
-19 EEKASLCSGDGFWHT
+19 EEKASLCSGEGFWHT
-34 KAVERLDIQ
+34 KPVERLDIQ
-43 RIMVSDGP
+43 KIMMSDGP

-58 EERDCVNDESIKAVC
+58 EERDCVTDESIESVC

-84 DRDLLE
+84 DRDLIE
-90 KLGKALGN
+90 KLGKALGD
-98 ECQAEDVAVLLG
+98 ECQAEGVAVILG

-140 AYIKGVQSRGIGVSL
+140 SYIKGVQSRGVGTSL

-165 RRMSISAEVD
+165 RRMSVSAEVD

-197 TVMCSYNRIN
+197 TVMCSYNRVN
-207 GVYASENPKLLNDI
+207 GVHSSENPKLLSNI
-221 LRNEW
+221 LRDEW
-226 GYKGLVVSD
+226 EYKGLVVSD

-244 GVKAGLD
+244 GIKAGLD
-251 LEMPASMGKNDN
+251 LEMPSSQGKNDKF
-263 YIVDAVRLGKLDI
+263 IVEAVRLGKLDI
-276 KDVDKCVRH
+276 KDVDKCVRRI
-285 VLELIEK
+285 LELIDK
-292 YEDGKKSG
+292 YEDGKKSNII
-300 VVWNKEKDHKLA
+300 WDKEKHNKLA
-312 AKIES
+312 AEIES

-324 NEDNILPLDKNKKI
+324 NEGNILPLDRSKKI

-356 HINSYKVTSALDAVK
+356 HINSYKVTSALEAVK
-371 DICKVS
+371 DICKVT
-377 YSEGYI
+377 YAEGYNTV
-383 ISEDKTDEKLL
+383 EDKTDDKLL
-394 LDAINTAKSC
+394 SEAVQAAKEC
-404 DVAVLFVGLPDLF
+404 EIAVMFVGLPDLF

-424 SHLRLPKCQL
+424 SHLRLPECQIEL
-434 EVVKRVCE
+434 IERVSE
-442 VNKNVVIVLHNGSAV
+442 VNENTVVVLHNGSAV
-457 EMPFADDVKGILEA
+457 EMPFADNVKGILEA

-481 TVDILFGKKN
+481 EVDILFGKKN
-491 PCGKLAETFP
+491 PSGKLAETFP

-533 DKKEIEPLFPFGYG
+533 DKKEIEPLYPFGYG

-557 IEVSKS
+557 IDISKS
-563 EINDDEE
+563 EMNDDEE
-570 LTVFVTIKNT
+570 VTVTVTVKNT
-580 GKVKGK
+580 GKIKGK

-610 EKVTLKP
+610 EKVMLNP
-617 NEEKRIAFVLD
+617 GEEKKVAFVLD

-638 ISDWYTEYGKYNIL
+638 ISDWYTEYGRYNIF
-652 VGASSRDIR
+652 VGSSSRDIR
-661 LKTSVYVAPT
+661 LKTCVYVAPT

-679 LNSTGGDVMSTEVG
+679 LNSTGGDIMSTEMG
-693 KELFKEFLKDINV
+693 KELFKEFLKEVNV
-706 GFDSDSGAMG
+706 GINSDSDKREG
-716 EGSEQ
+716 ELS
-721 MALAMYNELP
+721 MYNELP
-731 LRAMVSFSDNEN
+731 LRAIVSFSDNAN
-743 LTREKL
+743 ITREKL
-749 GQLVRRLN
+749 SQFVKRLN
-757 IILNS
+757 IMINS
-762 DNY
+762 DLY

>member
-1 MRGFESMNIDKII
+1 MNIDKIL

-19 EEKASLCSGDGFWHT
+19 EEKASLCSGEGFWYT
-34 KAVERLDIQ
+34 KSVERLDIQ
-43 RIMVSDGP
+43 RIMMSDGP
-51 HGLRKVN
+51 HGLRKIN
-58 EERDCVNDESIKAVC
+58 EGDESDGISEESIKAVC

-84 DRDLLE
+84 DRGLIE
-90 KLGKALGN
+90 KLGKALGD
-98 ECQAEDVAVLLG
+98 ECQAEDVAVILG

-140 AYIKGVQSRGIGVSL
+140 AHIKGVQSRGIGTSL
-155 KHFALNNQEY
+155 KHFALNNQEH
-165 RRMSISAEVD
+165 RRMSTSAEVD

-197 TVMCSYNRIN
+197 TVMCSYNRVN
-207 GVYASENPKLLNDI
+207 GVHASENPKLLSDI
-221 LRNEW
+221 LRDEW
-226 GYKGLVVSD
+226 GYKGVVVSD

-251 LEMPASMGKNDN
+251 LEMPASMGKNDKL
-263 YIVDAVRLGKLDI
+263 IVEAVKLGKLDI
-276 KDVDKCVRH
+276 KDVDKCVRRI
-285 VLELIEK
+285 LELIEK
-292 YEDGKKSG
+292 HEEGNKSE
-300 VVWNKEKDHKLA
+300 VVWDKEKDHELA

-324 NEDNILPLDKNKKI
+324 NEDKILPLDKNKEI

-343 FAESPR
+343 FASVPR
-349 YQGGGSS
+349 FQGGGSS
-356 HINSYKVTSALDAVK
+356 HINAYKVTSALEAVK
-371 DICKVS
+371 DICEVS
-377 YSEGYI
+377 YAEGYI
-383 ISEDKTDEKLL
+383 TDEDKTDEKLL
-394 LDAINTAKSC
+394 NEAVETAKKC
-404 DVAVLFVGLPDLF
+404 DIAVLFVGLPDSF

-424 SHLRLPKCQL
+424 THLRLPECQL
-434 EVVKRVCE
+434 ELIEKVSQANE
-442 VNKNVVIVLHNGSAV
+442 NTVIVLHNGSPV
-457 EMPFADDVKGILEA
+457 EMPFIDNVKGILEA
-471 YLGGQAVGQA
+471 YLGGQAVGKA
-481 TVDILFGKKN
+481 EVDILFGKKN

-501 RKLSDNPSYLN
+501 QKLSDNPSYLN

-533 DKKEIEPLFPFGYG
+533 DKKEIEPLFPFGHG

-557 IEVSKS
+557 IEISKD
-563 EINDDEE
+563 EMNDDED
-570 LTVFVTIKNT
+570 LTVNVTVKNI
-580 GKVKGK
+580 GNVKGK

-593 NDEQSSVIRPIK
+593 NDEESSVIRPIK

-610 EKVTLKP
+610 EKVTLNP
-617 NEEKRIAFVLD
+617 GEEKRIAFVLD

-661 LKTSVYVAPT
+661 LKASVYVSPT
-671 NKIRVEYT
+671 NKMRVEYT
-679 LNSTGGDVMSTEVG
+679 LNSTGGDIMSTEEG
-693 KELFKEFLKDINV
+693 KELFKDFLKDVNV
-706 GFDSDSGAMG
+706 GFDSDSGTMG

-721 MALAMYNELP
+721 MALAMYDELP

-749 GQLVRRLN
+749 KNLVRKLN

-762 DNY
+762 DLY

>member
-1 MRGFESMNIDKII
+1 MNIDKIL

-19 EEKASLCSGDGFWHT
+19 EEKASLCSGEGFWHT

-58 EERDCVNDESIKAVC
+58 EEKDCVTDESIKAVC

-84 DRDLLE
+84 DRGLLE
-90 KLGKALGN
+90 KLGKTLGD

-135 TEMAS
+135 SELAT
-140 AYIKGVQSRGIGVSL
+140 AYIKGVQSRGVGTSL
-155 KHFALNNQEY
+155 KHFALNNQEH
-165 RRMSISAEVD
+165 RRMSVSAEVD

-197 TVMCSYNRIN
+197 AVMCSYNRVN
-207 GVYASENPKLLNDI
+207 GVYASENPKLLTDI
-221 LRNEW
+221 LRDEW
-226 GYKGLVVSD
+226 GYNGLTVSD

-244 GVKAGLD
+244 GVMAGLD
-251 LEMPASMGKNDN
+251 LEMPSSMGKNDKL
-263 YIVDAVRLGKLDI
+263 IVEAVRLGKLDI
-276 KDVDKCVRH
+276 KDVDKCVRR
-285 VLELIEK
+285 VLELLEK
-292 YEDGKKSG
+292 YEDGKKSN
-300 VVWNKEKDHKLA
+300 VVWDKEKDNKLA

-324 NEDNILPLDKNKKI
+324 NEDNILPIDKSKKI

-371 DICKVS
+371 DICEVS
-377 YSEGYI
+377 YAEGYLTN
-383 ISEDKTDEKLL
+383 EDKID
-394 LDAINTAKSC
+394 KSILNKAVKIAEDC
-404 DVAVLFVGLPDLF
+404 DIAVLFVGLPDMF

-424 SHLRLPKCQL
+424 EHLRLPGCQL
-434 EVVKRVCE
+434 ELIKRVAE
-442 VNKNVVIVLHNGSAV
+442 VNENTVIVLHNGSAV

-481 TVDILFGKKN
+481 EVDILFGKKN

-501 RKLSDNPSYLN
+501 KKLSDNPSYLN

-547 LSYTTFEYKD
+547 LSYTDFEYKY
-557 IEVSKS
+557 IEVSKD
-563 EINDDEE
+563 EMNDDEE
-570 LTVFVTIKNT
+570 LTVTVAVKNT

-593 NDEQSSVIRPIK
+593 NDEQSGVIRSIK

-610 EKVTLKP
+610 EKVSLNP
-617 NEEKRIAFVLD
+617 GEEKKIAFVLD
-628 KRSFAYYNTD
+628 KRSFAYYNTE

-652 VGASSRDIR
+652 VGASSRDIK
-661 LKTSVYVAPT
+661 LKASVYVAPT
-671 NKIRVEYT
+671 NKVRVEYT
-679 LNSTGGDVMSTEVG
+679 LNSTCGDIMSTETG
-693 KELFKEFLKDINV
+693 KELFREFLKEVNV
-706 GFDSDSGAMG
+706 GFDRDSGLMG

-721 MALAMYNELP
+721 TAMEMFNELP
-731 LRAMVSFSDNEN
+731 LRAMVSFCDNKS

-749 GQLVRRLN
+749 SQLVKRLN

-762 DNY
+762 DLY

>member
-1 MRGFESMNIDKII
+1 MNIDKILE
-14 NEMTL
+14 EMTL
-19 EEKASLCSGDGFWHT
+19 EEKASLCSGEGFWHT
-34 KAVERLDIQ
+34 KPIERLDIQ
-43 RIMVSDGP
+43 KIMMSDGP

-58 EERDCVNDESIKAVC
+58 EERDCVTDESIEAVC

-84 DRDLLE
+84 DRDLIE
-90 KLGKALGN
+90 KLGKALGD
-98 ECQAEDVAVLLG
+98 ECQAEGVAVILG

-135 TEMAS
+135 TEIAS
-140 AYIKGVQSRGIGVSL
+140 AYIKGVQSRGVGTSL
-155 KHFALNNQEY
+155 KHFALNNQEN

-197 TVMCSYNRIN
+197 AVMCSYNRVN
-207 GVYASENPKLLNDI
+207 GVYASENPKLLSDI

-226 GYKGLVVSD
+226 GYKGLTVSD

-251 LEMPASMGKNDN
+251 LEMPSSQGKNDKF
-263 YIVDAVRLGKLDI
+263 IVEAVRLGKLDI
-276 KDVDKCVRH
+276 KDVDKCVRRI
-285 VLELIEK
+285 LELIDK
-292 YEDGKKSG
+292 YEDGKKSN
-300 VVWNKEKDHKLA
+300 VIWDKEKHHKLA

-324 NEDNILPLDKNKKI
+324 NEDNILPLDRSKKI

-356 HINSYKVTSALDAVK
+356 HINSYKVTSALESVK
-371 DICKVS
+371 DICKVT
-377 YSEGYI
+377 YAEGYKTD
-383 ISEDKTDEKLL
+383 EDKTDDKLL
-394 LDAINTAKSC
+394 SEAVQAAKNC
-404 DVAVLFVGLPDLF
+404 EIAVLFVGLPDLF

-424 SHLRLPKCQL
+424 SHLRLPECQL
-434 EVVKRVCE
+434 ELIKRVRE
-442 VNKNVVIVLHNGSAV
+442 VNENTVVVLHNGSAV
-457 EMPFADDVKGILEA
+457 EMPFAEDVKGILEA

-481 TVDILFGKKN
+481 EVDILFGKKN

-512 FPGEGDRVR
+512 FPGESDRVR

-533 DKKEIEPLFPFGYG
+533 DKKEIEPLYPFGYG
-547 LSYTTFEYKD
+547 LSYTSFEYKNID
-557 IEVSKS
+557 ISKS
-563 EINDDEE
+563 EMNDDEE
-570 LTVFVTIKNT
+570 VTVTVTVKNT

-593 NDEQSSVIRPIK
+593 NNEKSSVIRPIK

-610 EKVTLKP
+610 EKVTLNP
-617 NEEKRIAFVLD
+617 GEEKKIVFVLD

-661 LKTSVYVAPT
+661 LKTYVYVAPT

-679 LNSTGGDVMSTEVG
+679 LNSTGGDVMSTETG
-693 KELFKEFLKDINV
+693 KELFKEFLKDVNGGINS
-706 GFDSDSGAMG
+706 GSDT
-716 EGSEQ
+716 SESDER
-721 MALAMYNELP
+721 MTLAMYNELP

-749 GQLVRRLN
+749 SQLVRRLN
-757 IILNS
+757 IVINS
-762 DNY
+762 DLF

>member
-1 MRGFESMNIDKII
+1 MNIDKIL

-19 EEKASLCSGDGFWHT
+19 EEKASLCSGEGFWHT

-58 EERDCVNDESIKAVC
+58 EEKDCVTDESIKAVC

-84 DRDLLE
+84 DRGLLE
-90 KLGKALGN
+90 KLGKTLGD

-135 TEMAS
+135 SELAT
-140 AYIKGVQSRGIGVSL
+140 AYIKGVQSRGVGTSL
-155 KHFALNNQEY
+155 KHFALNNQEH
-165 RRMSISAEVD
+165 RRMSVSAEVD

-197 TVMCSYNRIN
+197 AVMCSYNRVN
-207 GVYASENPKLLNDI
+207 GVYASENPKLLTDI
-221 LRNEW
+221 LRDEW
-226 GYKGLVVSD
+226 GYNGLTVSD

-244 GVKAGLD
+244 GVMAGLD
-251 LEMPASMGKNDN
+251 LEMPSSMGKNDKL
-263 YIVDAVRLGKLDI
+263 IVEAVRLGKLDI
-276 KDVDKCVRH
+276 KDVDKCVRR
-285 VLELIEK
+285 VLELLEK
-292 YEDGKKSG
+292 YEDGKKSN
-300 VVWNKEKDHKLA
+300 VVWDKEKDNKLA

-324 NEDNILPLDKNKKI
+324 NEDNILPIDKSKKI

-371 DICKVS
+371 DICEVS
-377 YSEGYI
+377 YAEGYLTN
-383 ISEDKTDEKLL
+383 EDKID
-394 LDAINTAKSC
+394 KSILNKAVKIAEDC
-404 DVAVLFVGLPDLF
+404 DIAVLFVGLPDMF

-424 SHLRLPKCQL
+424 EHLRLPGCQL
-434 EVVKRVCE
+434 ELIKRVAE
-442 VNKNVVIVLHNGSAV
+442 VNENTVIVLHNGSAV

-481 TVDILFGKKN
+481 EVDILFGKKN

-501 RKLSDNPSYLN
+501 KKLSDNPSYLN

-547 LSYTTFEYKD
+547 LSYTDFEYKY
-557 IEVSKS
+557 IEVSKD
-563 EINDDEE
+563 EMNDDEE
-570 LTVFVTIKNT
+570 LTVTVAVKNT

-593 NDEQSSVIRPIK
+593 NDEQSGVIRSIK

-610 EKVTLKP
+610 EKVSLNP
-617 NEEKRIAFVLD
+617 GEEKKIAFVLD
-628 KRSFAYYNTD
+628 KRSFAYYNTE

-652 VGASSRDIR
+652 VGASSRDIK
-661 LKTSVYVAPT
+661 LKASVYVAPT
-671 NKIRVEYT
+671 NKVRVEYT
-679 LNSTGGDVMSTEVG
+679 LNSTGGDIMSTETG
-693 KELFKEFLKDINV
+693 KELFREFLKEVNV
-706 GFDSDSGAMG
+706 GFDRDSGLMG

-721 MALAMYNELP
+721 TAMEMFNELP
-731 LRAMVSFSDNEN
+731 LRAMVSFCDNKS

-749 GQLVRRLN
+749 SQLVKRLN

-762 DNY
+762 DLY

>member
-1 MRGFESMNIDKII
+1 MNIDKILD
-14 NEMTL
+14 EMTL
-19 EEKASLCSGDGFWHT
+19 EEKASLCSGEGFWHT
-34 KAVERLDIQ
+34 KSVDRLDIQ

-51 HGLRKVN
+51 HGLRKIN
-58 EERDCVNDESIKAVC
+58 EGDESDCISEESIKAVC

-84 DRDLLE
+84 DRSLIE
-90 KLGKALGN
+90 KLGKALGD
-98 ECQAEDVAVLLG
+98 ECQAEDIAVILG

-140 AYIKGVQSRGIGVSL
+140 AHIKGVQSRGVGTSL
-155 KHFALNNQEY
+155 KHFALNNQEH
-165 RRMSISAEVD
+165 RRMSTSAEVD

-197 TVMCSYNRIN
+197 TVMCSYNRVN
-207 GVYASENPKLLNDI
+207 GVHASENPKLLSDI
-221 LRNEW
+221 LRDEW

-251 LEMPASMGKNDN
+251 LEMPASMGKNDKL
-263 YIVDAVRLGKLDI
+263 IVEAVKLGKLDI
-276 KDVDKCVRH
+276 KDVDKCVRRI
-285 VLELIEK
+285 LELIEK
-292 YEDGKKSG
+292 HEDAKKSG
-300 VVWNKEKDHKLA
+300 VVWDKEKDHELA

-324 NEDNILPLDKNKKI
+324 NDDNILPLDKNKKL

-343 FAESPR
+343 FASIPR
-349 YQGGGSS
+349 FQGGGSS
-356 HINSYKVTSALDAVK
+356 HINSYKVTSALEAVK
-371 DICKVS
+371 DICEVS
-377 YSEGYI
+377 YAEGYI
-383 ISEDKTDEKLL
+383 TSEDKTDKKLL
-394 LDAINTAKSC
+394 NEAVETAKNC
-404 DVAVLFVGLPDLF
+404 DIAVLFVGLPDSF

-424 SHLRLPKCQL
+424 THLRLPECQL
-434 EVVKRVCE
+434 ELIEKVAQI
-442 VNKNVVIVLHNGSAV
+442 NKNTVIVLHNGSPV
-457 EMPFADDVKGILEA
+457 EMPFADDVKGILEL
-471 YLGGQAVGQA
+471 YLGGQAVGKA
-481 TVDILFGKKN
+481 TVDVLFGKKN
-491 PCGKLAETFP
+491 PSGKLAETFP
-501 RKLSDNPSYLN
+501 KKLSDNPSYLN

-533 DKKEIEPLFPFGYG
+533 DKKEIEPLFPFGHG

-557 IEVSKS
+557 IEISKD
-563 EINDDEE
+563 EMNDDEE
-570 LTVFVTIKNT
+570 LTVNVTIKNT
-580 GKVKGK
+580 GNVKGK
-586 EIVQLYV
+586 EIVQLYI
-593 NDEQSSVIRPIK
+593 NDEHSSVIRPIK

-610 EKVTLKP
+610 EKVTLGP
-617 NEEKRIAFVLD
+617 DEEKRIAFVLD

-661 LKTSVYVAPT
+661 LKASVYVAPT

-679 LNSTGGDVMSTEVG
+679 LNSTGGDIMSAEEG
-693 KELFKEFLKDINV
+693 KELFKDFLKDVHV
-706 GFDSDSGAMG
+706 GFDSDSETMG

-749 GQLVRRLN
+749 KQLVRKLN

-762 DNY
+762 DLY

>member
-1 MRGFESMNIDKII
+1 MNIDKIL

-19 EEKASLCSGDGFWHT
+19 EEKASLCSGEGFWHT

-58 EERDCVNDESIKAVC
+58 EEKDCVTDESIKAIC

-84 DRDLLE
+84 DRGLLE
-90 KLGKALGN
+90 KLGKTLGD
-98 ECQAEDVAVLLG
+98 ECQAEDIAVLLG

-135 TEMAS
+135 SELAT
-140 AYIKGVQSRGIGVSL
+140 AYIKGVQSRGVGTSL
-155 KHFALNNQEY
+155 KHFALNNQEH
-165 RRMSISAEVD
+165 RRMSVSAEVD

-197 TVMCSYNRIN
+197 AVMCSYNRVN
-207 GVYASENPKLLNDI
+207 GVYASENPKLLTDI
-221 LRNEW
+221 LRDEW
-226 GYKGLVVSD
+226 GYKGLTVSD

-244 GVKAGLD
+244 GVMAGLD
-251 LEMPASMGKNDN
+251 LEMPSSMGKNDKL
-263 YIVDAVRLGKLDI
+263 IVEAVRLGKLDI
-276 KDVDKCVRH
+276 KDIDKCVRR
-285 VLELIEK
+285 VLELLEK
-292 YEDGKKSG
+292 YEDGKKSN
-300 VVWNKEKDHKLA
+300 VVWDKEKDNKLA

-324 NEDNILPLDKNKKI
+324 NEDNILPIDKSKKV

-371 DICKVS
+371 DICEVS
-377 YSEGYI
+377 YAEGYLTD
-383 ISEDKTDEKLL
+383 EDKIDKSILNK
-394 LDAINTAKSC
+394 AVKTAEDC
-404 DVAVLFVGLPDLF
+404 DIAVLFVGLPEMF

-424 SHLRLPKCQL
+424 DHLRLPGCQL
-434 EVVKRVCE
+434 ELIKRVAE
-442 VNKNVVIVLHNGSAV
+442 VNENTVIVLHNGSAV

-481 TVDILFGKKN
+481 EVDILFGKKN

-501 RKLSDNPSYLN
+501 KKLSDNPSYLN

-547 LSYTTFEYKD
+547 LSYTDFEYKY
-557 IEVSKS
+557 IEVSKD
-563 EINDDEE
+563 EMNDDEE
-570 LTVFVTIKNT
+570 LTVTVAVKNT

-593 NDEQSSVIRPIK
+593 NDEQSGVIRSIK

-610 EKVTLKP
+610 EKVSLNP
-617 NEEKRIAFVLD
+617 GEEKKIAFVLD
-628 KRSFAYYNTD
+628 KRSFAYYNTE

-661 LKTSVYVAPT
+661 LKASVYVVPT
-671 NKIRVEYT
+671 NKVRVEYT
-679 LNSTGGDVMSTEVG
+679 LNSTGGDIMSTETG
-693 KELFKEFLKDINV
+693 KELFREFLKEVNV
-706 GFDSDSGAMG
+706 GFDRDSGLMG

-721 MALAMYNELP
+721 TAMGMFNELP
-731 LRAMVSFSDNEN
+731 LRAMVSFSDNKS
-743 LTREKL
+743 LTRERL
-749 GQLVRRLN
+749 SQLVKRLN

-762 DNY
+762 DLY

>member
-1 MRGFESMNIDKII
+1 MNIDKIL

-19 EEKASLCSGDGFWHT
+19 EEKASLCSGEGFWHT
-34 KAVERLDIQ
+34 KEIKRLDIQ
-43 RIMVSDGP
+43 KLMVADGP

-58 EERDCVNDESIKAVC
+58 EERDCVTDESIKAVC

-84 DRDLLE
+84 DRDLIE
-90 KLGKALGN
+90 KLGKALGD
-98 ECQAEDVAVLLG
+98 ECQAEGVAVLLG

-135 TEMAS
+135 TEMAT
-140 AYIKGVQSRGIGVSL
+140 AYIKGVQSRGVGTSL
-155 KHFALNNQEY
+155 KHFALNNQEH
-165 RRMSISAEVD
+165 RRMSTSAEVD
-175 ERTLREIYLASFEGA
+175 ERTMREIYLASFEGA

-197 TVMCSYNRIN
+197 TVMCSYNRVN
-207 GVYASENPKLLNDI
+207 GVHVSENPKLLSDI
-221 LRNEW
+221 LCDEW

-244 GVKAGLD
+244 GVRAGLD
-251 LEMPASMGKNDN
+251 LEMPSSMGKNDRF
-263 YIVDAVRLGKLDI
+263 IVEAVRLGKLDI
-276 KDVDKCVRH
+276 KYVDKCVRRI
-285 VLELIEK
+285 LELLDK
-292 YEDGKKSG
+292 YEDGKKSE
-300 VVWNKEKDHKLA
+300 VIWDKESDHKLA

-324 NEDNILPLDKNKKI
+324 NEDNILPLDKKKKI

-343 FAESPR
+343 FAECPR

-356 HINSYKVTSALDAVK
+356 HINSYKVTSALEAVK
-371 DICKVS
+371 GVCQVK
-377 YSEGYI
+377 YAEGYLINEDI
-383 ISEDKTDEKLL
+383 IDEKLL
-394 LDAINTAKSC
+394 SEAVQTARDC
-404 DVAVLFVGLPDLF
+404 EIAVLFVGLPDFF

-424 SHLRLPKCQL
+424 KHLRLPECQL
-434 EVVKRVCE
+434 ELIKRIRE
-442 VNKNVVIVLHNGSAV
+442 VNENIVVVLHNGSAV
-457 EMPFADDVKGILEA
+457 EMPFVDDVKGILEA
-471 YLGGQAVGQA
+471 YLGGQAVGKA
-481 TVDILFGKKN
+481 EVDILFGKKN

-557 IEVSKS
+557 IYVSKS

-570 LTVFVTIKNT
+570 LIVTVNVKNT
-580 GKVKGK
+580 GKVRGK

-610 EKVTLKP
+610 EKVTLVP
-617 NEEKRIAFVLD
+617 GEEKKVVFILD

-638 ISDWYTEYGKYNIL
+638 ISDWYTEYGKYNIF
-652 VGASSRDIR
+652 VGSSSRDIR
-661 LKTSVYVAPT
+661 LKASVYVAPT

-679 LNSTGGDVMSTEVG
+679 LNSTGGDVMSTETG
-693 KELFKEFLKDINV
+693 KELFKEFLKDINA
-706 GFDSDSGAMG
+706 GINSDSDTSK
-716 EGSEQ
+716 SDEQ

-749 GQLVRRLN
+749 NQLVRKLN
-757 IILNS
+757 IVLNS
-762 DNY
+762 NLF